1 MYASEGRLVVID
13 RHHQVPLQATHVA
26 SVIVVLGDHDVGR
39 VLQPP
44 VPICDSFCKPI
55 LERAVVVLKAAGCV
69 PFEGLQLLSVDKL
82 KGLEVR
88 NVVPSE
94 RDLLLE
100 EASDLVTWVIQKEKL
115 EVPLHSFHHPCFLY

>member
-1 MYASEGRLVVID
+1 M
-13 RHHQVPLQATHVA
+13 
-26 SVIVVLGDHDVGR
+26 
-39 VLQPP
+39 
-44 VPICDSFCKPI
+44 
-55 LERAVVVLKAAGCV
+55 VVLKAAGCV

-115 EVPLHSFHHPCFLY
+115 EVPLHSFHHPCFFY